1 MTTYSFEKTEITNSF
16 IFTNLVWLKQFNF
29 ELNIIPRLLM
39 LYKSSKFELK
49 IKKLKWIEFLI

>member
-49 IKKLKWIEFLI
+49 IK